1 MKKFSILTLATCSTV
16 ALFTI
21 AFTACDSGSSSSSSE
36 EFEISAASVDEL
48 DSCTSKMQGETAYV
62 KDEKTMYVCEDGK
75 WTVCT
80 DCDTAGDMVASSSST
95 PRNDKLSSS
104 TPRNDEKSSHYVC
117 DIYTLTDAVNC
128 ECNEDREDSLAYNY
142 DSKAEL
148 VCIFDEYLNKWG
160 WVENKKDADEG
171 EDLSSGG
178 KGKSSS
184 SAKATPD
191 NDKGGEGVKSSSSS
205 KGEGNLGY
213 DHIWNTYK
221 DTFSYDCLG
230 EEQNGDKVLAA
241 YADSCIYVCFFDD
254 SLDRWMWHKI
264 DGTCPE
270 KVESSSSKEKSSSS
284 SAKSS
289 STEIVIDESRL
300 CTPGYS
306 YCNRSLG
313 ADSVQAGAY
322 KKFTDERNGRTYYYL
337 TINGTDQNKK
347 RASVTVMAENL
358 NIGEMVEGGK
368 DQSDDSKI
376 ERYCYNNDTLNCL
389 NYGGLYEWAEMM
401 QLPSECNTKSCA
413 DQIKPNHQGI
423 CPDGW
428 HLLTY
433 DEFYT
438 VVKADGND
446 AGVEGVRAQGFGGH
460 NYSGYGLIGAGLW
473 EDGFYLL
480 SETAFWFYPEEN
492 VDNVRRA
499 FSTTVSSF
507 GSSHSYSPSTK
518 TNGSSVR
525 CVMNK

>member
-1 MKKFSILTLATCSTV
+1 MKNILLP
-16 ALFTI
+16 
-21 AFTACDSGSSSSSSE
+21 AFTLYFIAAIFFACDSGSSSSSSE

-62 KDEKTMYVCEDGK
+62 KDEKAMYTCEGGK

-80 DCDTAGDMVASSSST
+80 DCDSSDT
-95 PRNDKLSSS
+95 PSDAK
-104 TPRNDEKSSHYVC
+104 KSSASKGADPDSHQGDDGKRKSDYVC
-117 DIYTLTDAVNC
+117 EIYSLSDALEC
-128 ECNEDREDSLAYNY
+128 ECDEEREDSLAYNY
-142 DSKAEL
+142 DSSVEL

-160 WVENKKDADEG
+160 WVENKKEDSGDEG
-171 EDLSSGG
+171 EDLPSASKGESSG
-178 KGKSSS
+178 
-184 SAKATPD
+184 SAKGGSN
-191 NDKGGEGVKSSSSS
+191 NDKGGDEVKSSSSS
-205 KGEGNLGY
+205 KGESNLGY
-213 DHIWNTYK
+213 DYLWNSSREALQTACSSDEDQK
-221 DTFSYDCLG
+221 GKKALS
-230 EEQNGDKVLAA
+230 A
-241 YADSCIYVCFFDD
+241 YSDSCIYVCAFND

-289 STEIVIDESRL
+289 SSWIKMDYVPGNIPYSTFEDPRDHRVYKSLEITGVNE
-300 CTPGYS
+300 
-306 YCNRSLG
+306 
-313 ADSVQAGAY
+313 
-322 KKFTDERNGRTYYYL
+322 KKEKQ
-337 TINGTDQNKK
+337 TI
-347 RASVTVMAENL
+347 VVMIENL

-446 AGVEGVRAQGFGGH
+446 AGVKGTRAIGFGGY
-460 NYSGYGLIGAGLW
+460 NYSGYSLIGAGWNRLYEFKGLGEVAYW
-473 EDGFYLL
+473 HYPVESDT
-480 SETAFWFYPEEN
+480 SKETRSLGSRQDP
-492 VDNVRRA
+492 
-499 FSTTVSSF
+499 SSIYNPVGNF
-507 GSSHSYSPSTK
+507 LK
-518 TNGSSVR
+518 TLGCSVR

>member
-1 MKKFSILTLATCSTV
+1 MKPISNTFPILSLALPCGL
-16 ALFTI
+16 ACLAI

-36 EFEISAASVDEL
+36 EFEISAATFDDLEA
-48 DSCTSKMQGETAYV
+48 CTEALEGETAYV
-62 KDEKTMYVCEDGK
+62 KDEKAVYTCEDGE

-80 DCDTAGDMVASSSST
+80 DCDTAGDMVAS
-95 PRNDKLSSS
+95 SSS

-128 ECNEDREDSLAYNY
+128 ECNEEREDSLAYNY
-142 DSKAEL
+142 NSKVEL
-148 VCIFDEYLNKWG
+148 LCIFDEYLNKWG

-171 EDLSSGG
+171 EDLSSSG

-264 DGTCPE
+264 DETCPE

-289 STEIVIDESRL
+289 SSWIKMDYVPGNIPYSTFEDPRDHRVYKSLEITGVNE
-300 CTPGYS
+300 
-306 YCNRSLG
+306 
-313 ADSVQAGAY
+313 
-322 KKFTDERNGRTYYYL
+322 KKEKQ
-337 TINGTDQNKK
+337 TI
-347 RASVTVMAENL
+347 VVMIENL

-460 NYSGYGLIGAGLW
+460 NYSGYGLIGAGWNRLYEFKGLGEVAYW
-473 EDGFYLL
+473 HYPVESDT
-480 SETAFWFYPEEN
+480 SKETRSLGSRQDP
-492 VDNVRRA
+492 
-499 FSTTVSSF
+499 SSIYNPVGNF
-507 GSSHSYSPSTK
+507 LK
-518 TNGSSVR
+518 TLGCSVR
-525 CVMNK
+525 CVMNKQQAESPAP